1 MTKDFKLSLSVAP
14 DLAPFA
20 LSKQEKEMTPEDW
33 AWHFLRLNQDYRDA
47 YSAALEKQ
55 TANPQSRT
63 GMSRFR
69 REYLHRTIYV
79 DEQECRDRFGLSTW
93 LDPKNHS
100 LPELGDGQ
108 SWFAPLR
115 AVCVRYSPDLKAI
128 DFSACDD
135 LFGLLKQP
143 ARRGIKIDLHD
154 GNGSRRK
161 PSLSAA
167 IDFIVDVSVPLNGQM
182 ASVIWLTQRYKEMF
196 RQSGLS
202 PSDFD
207 KEIIKPWMVVGEFE
221 SPSGEK
227 RDPLFANKPAR
238 QPQRAPGSTT
248 EAGNEDKLLI
258 VNSVKDPDIHIN
270 LARSVGKQL
279 SGYDSLVAYKRRWL
293 IDQDLI
299 EKPPHERLWLRLGTT
314 RGRGAGTPMDGH
326 TLKAYVIISECHREG
341 ATTPDDVFSMLES
354 NGAKKRDSFARLSF
368 EWSEYTKTRANRF
381 KEYAESAKAY
391 IEEDYKWLVHA
402 QKP

>member
-100 LPELGDGQ
+100 LPELGDGR

-143 ARRGIKIDLHD
+143 ARSGIKVDVRD
-154 GNGSRRK
+154 GNGSRCK
-161 PSLSAA
+161 PSLTAV

-182 ASVIWLTQRYKEMF
+182 ASVIWLTHRYAEMF
-196 RQSGLS
+196 RESVLS
-202 PSDFD
+202 PSEFD
-207 KEIIKPWMVVGEFE
+207 KGISKAWTIVGEFDN
-221 SPSGEK
+221 SNGVKHGSLLVEK
-227 RDPLFANKPAR
+227 LARKPQHDQDSAPETCHECRPLR
-238 QPQRAPGSTT
+238 V
-248 EAGNEDKLLI
+248 D
-258 VNSVKDPDIHIN
+258 SVKDTRIHIN
-270 LARSVGKQL
+270 LARSVGKQ
-279 SGYDSLVAYKRRWL
+279 
-293 IDQDLI
+293 
-299 EKPPHERLWLRLGTT
+299 
-314 RGRGAGTPMDGH
+314 
-326 TLKAYVIISECHREG
+326 
-341 ATTPDDVFSMLES
+341 
-354 NGAKKRDSFARLSF
+354 
-368 EWSEYTKTRANRF
+368 
-381 KEYAESAKAY
+381 
-391 IEEDYKWLVHA
+391 
-402 QKP
+402 